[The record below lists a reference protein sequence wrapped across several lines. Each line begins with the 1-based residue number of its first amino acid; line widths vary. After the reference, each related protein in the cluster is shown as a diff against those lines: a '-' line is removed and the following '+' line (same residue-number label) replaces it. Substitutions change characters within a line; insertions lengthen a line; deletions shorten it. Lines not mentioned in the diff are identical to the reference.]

1 MAKFE
6 LELSIRDKRTLM
18 CILGNLRSEYKKSL
32 RAAERGEVTFESEE
46 REKKL
51 VKRTERAVEV
61 LDLAMDQLHDQDP
74 R

>member
-6 LELSIRDKRTLM
+6 LDLSIRDKRTLIVLLN
-18 CILGNLRSEYKKSL
+18 CFRKEYKDSL
-32 RAAERGEVTFESEE
+32 RAAERGEVAFESEE
-46 REKKL
+46 QGKKL

-61 LDLAMDQLHDQDP
+61 LNDVLNQLHDQDP

>member
-18 CILGNLRSEYKKSL
+18 AVLGNLRKEYRDSL
-32 RAAERGEVTFESEE
+32 RAAERGEVSFESEE
-46 REKKL
+46 QEKKL
-51 VKRTERAVEV
+51 TKETKRAVEILNSV
-61 LDLAMDQLHDQDP
+61 LNQLHDQDP